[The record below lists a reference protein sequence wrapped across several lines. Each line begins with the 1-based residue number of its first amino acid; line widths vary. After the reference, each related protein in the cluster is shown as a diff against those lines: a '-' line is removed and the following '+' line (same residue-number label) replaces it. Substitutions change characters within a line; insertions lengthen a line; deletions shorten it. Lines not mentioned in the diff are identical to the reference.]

1 MLLQVSDTGQYF
13 NADQVISVEFA
24 GVGAVVFLPNGM
36 IEVSNPHSVEMLKNR
51 ISDPPKPAQKKSRAR
66 KPKLNA

>member
-1 MLLQVSDTGQYF
+1 MLLQVSDTGHYF
-13 NADQVISVEFA
+13 SIDQVISVEFA

-51 ISDPPKPAQKKSRAR
+51 ISEPPKPAPKKQRGR
-66 KPKLNA
+66 KQKLNA